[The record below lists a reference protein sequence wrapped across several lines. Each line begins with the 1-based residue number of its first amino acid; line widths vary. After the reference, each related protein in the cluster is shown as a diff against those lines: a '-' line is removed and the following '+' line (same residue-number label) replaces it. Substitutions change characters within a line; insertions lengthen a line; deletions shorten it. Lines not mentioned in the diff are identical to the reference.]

1 MVERGVDEDAGCGG
15 RGEEGAV
22 GVGDGLG
29 EVATGDDDNGL
40 GVGCAGGFTV
50 DECHCDRVASA
61 PMLKRNLE
69 REMQVQEAAD
79 LVAMMLVYV
88 RGSAMAQLA
97 T

>member
-1 MVERGVDEDAGCGG
+1 MYRYHKLGCWLRILSNGVHALRCRILSFGG
-15 RGEEGAV
+15 N
-22 GVGDGLG
+22 
-29 EVATGDDDNGL
+29 NGL

>member
-1 MVERGVDEDAGCGG
+1 
-15 RGEEGAV
+15 
-22 GVGDGLG
+22 
-29 EVATGDDDNGL
+29 
-40 GVGCAGGFTV
+40 
-50 DECHCDRVASA
+50 
-61 PMLKRNLE
+61 MLKRNLE